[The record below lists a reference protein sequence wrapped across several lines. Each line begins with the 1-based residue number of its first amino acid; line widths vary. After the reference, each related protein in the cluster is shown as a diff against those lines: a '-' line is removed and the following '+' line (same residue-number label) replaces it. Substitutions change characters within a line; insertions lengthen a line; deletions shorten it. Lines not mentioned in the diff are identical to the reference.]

1 MLPVAV
7 AARGVRAVAPPLRA
21 GLQAERKTLSPPPIR
36 VRQEAGKQR
45 PPPRTG
51 GLTATP
57 PPATPNGSG
66 TSVQRS
72 PASGR
77 SVVAKKALA
86 RAWSAP
92 ASGAQLAA
100 PSLTRSAEL
109 KDAEDTEL
117 AFQELGSELLAADIV
132 EDVVSTLGRL
142 SGPSLPLAV
151 PGVPRS
157 LAAAPGRTAA
167 SHPAARLAL
176 SLRKSAHH
184 SSVDSR
190 TRSWQPSQGSPTRY
204 CVQGSSSGVW
214 PWQAWVGLA
223 SDWSLQVMAG
233 LRKAW
238 PERTQ
243 TLSSVLLVAAPST
256 AAAASWAATMAPAWS
271 KHEAGYGARGC
282 EATATPT

>member
-57 PPATPNGSG
+57 
-66 TSVQRS
+66 